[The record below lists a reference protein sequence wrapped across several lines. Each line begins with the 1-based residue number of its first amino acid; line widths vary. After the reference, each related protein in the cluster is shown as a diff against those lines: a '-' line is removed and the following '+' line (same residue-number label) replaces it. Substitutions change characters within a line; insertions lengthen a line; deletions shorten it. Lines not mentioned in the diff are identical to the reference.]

1 MLPGMEPR
9 DQKPVLFKDEK
20 GPTDEEK
27 MRSHSPENKE
37 MEATEGTEGIVS
49 PKKFAPAV
57 KPDEAARTAIISARN
72 AVSSSTKF
80 RTRKLTET
88 EAGLFRSPFAMPLV
102 TEKIRR
108 EAA

>member
-1 MLPGMEPR
+1 MVQRLLEVPVRERARTSAFRGPGADR
-9 DQKPVLFKDEK
+9 RGAKTGKGAKDTI
-20 GPTDEEK
+20 GTAGEE
-27 MRSHSPENKE
+27 E
-37 MEATEGTEGIVS
+37 S

-57 KPDEAARTAIISARN
+57 KPDVAARKAIITARN

-80 RTRKLTET
+80 RTRKLSET